1 MMKGALAKGLRRLVG
16 RIRKIRLSG
25 WTGSLAAEET
35 VTTLEPT
42 DARH

>member
-1 MMKGALAKGLRRLVG
+1 MMKGALAKGLRRLV
-16 RIRKIRLSG
+16 IRKIRLNW

-35 VTTLEPT
+35 VTTPEPT